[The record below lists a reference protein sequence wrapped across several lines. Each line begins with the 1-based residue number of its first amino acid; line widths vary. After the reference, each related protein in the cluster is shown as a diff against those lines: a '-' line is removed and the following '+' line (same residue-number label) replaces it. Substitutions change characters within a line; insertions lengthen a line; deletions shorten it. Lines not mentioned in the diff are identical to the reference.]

1 MYFEKEPKRKLF
13 FSLCLLFSS
22 IIAFVSN
29 GCTMCPSP
37 FDYSGTVPGSAN
49 QNDFRIRANGIL
61 PIWRRP
67 KPWPPVV
74 SQESEDP
81 PLVTSD
87 PLDDTPAV
95 SRVIVA
101 SHDEEVPT
109 VRRNSSVLIE
119 HSLQA
124 ISVDEDEQTE
134 KNNSSSS
141 ETTIESTDSL
151 SPEGS

>member
-1 MYFEKEPKRKLF
+1 
-13 FSLCLLFSS
+13 
-22 IIAFVSN
+22 
-29 GCTMCPSP
+29 MCPSP
-37 FDYSGTVPGSAN
+37 FDYSGTVPGSVN

-74 SQESEDP
+74 SQESEKP
-81 PLVTSD
+81 HLATSD

-101 SHDEEVPT
+101 SHAEEVPT
-109 VRRNSSVLIE
+109 IRRNSSILIE

-124 ISVDEDEQTE
+124 IPLEDEQPE

-141 ETTIESTDSL
+141 ETTIESTYSL
-151 SPEGS
+151 SPESS

>member
-1 MYFEKEPKRKLF
+1 MYLRKGPNRKPCL
-13 FSLCLLFSS
+13 SLCLLFSS

-37 FDYSGTVPGSAN
+37 YDYSGTVPGSVN

-74 SQESEDP
+74 SQESKKP
-81 PLVTSD
+81 HLATSD

-109 VRRNSSVLIE
+109 IRRNSSILIE

-124 ISVDEDEQTE
+124 IPLEDEQPE

-141 ETTIESTDSL
+141 ETTTESADSL
-151 SPEGS
+151 SPRGS